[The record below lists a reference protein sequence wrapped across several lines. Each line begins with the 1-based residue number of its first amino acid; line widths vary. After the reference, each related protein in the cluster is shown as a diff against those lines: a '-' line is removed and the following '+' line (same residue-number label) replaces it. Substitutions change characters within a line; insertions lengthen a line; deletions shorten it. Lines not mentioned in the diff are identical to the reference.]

1 MALCQAALDHQLA
14 CKERWLEA
22 AGMHQTAEQQRARSI
37 ELEKQ
42 ADEALQH
49 AREVRPSVA
58 AAQATAEQAQSAVQV
73 SGVLGWG

>member
-1 MALCQAALDHQLA
+1 
-14 CKERWLEA
+14 
-22 AGMHQTAEQQRARSI
+22 MHQTAEQQRARSI